1 MSNNDPKIKCRLCS
15 GRFHALSELRAHE
28 RALHPEAELAEIAE
42 PDTVSASLSET
53 PVADIEYLVGQV
65 QGLIDEVTDLVIPHA
80 TPDQGR
86 AVLQAISMRVKIL
99 ADRLDARAIRSQAF
113 KL

>member
-1 MSNNDPKIKCRLCS
+1 MFDKNPTHQDTVDAK
-15 GRFHALSELRAHE
+15 
-28 RALHPEAELAEIAE
+28 EIADAAIAVFAPLGE
-42 PDTVSASLSET
+42 APQSQ
-53 PVADIEYLVGQV
+53 IEYLVSQV

-86 AVLQAISMRVKIL
+86 AVLQAISLRVKIL